1 MIIASLAFGAPYVVI
16 VALKAIAV
24 DFGGYRSIPSAAA
37 SLAMLGTGVGGLLMS
52 WLAERVGVRSVVA
65 IGGLMVCAGLVLSSR
80 ASDGGAW
87 VLYLGH
93 GLSLGWSVTQLS
105 KAPLN
110 VYVTRWFDRRR
121 RGTALALITSGQ
133 YVAGA
138 CWPPLFQRA
147 IGPYFHLA

>member
-16 VALKAIAV
+16 VALKPIGV
-24 DFGGYRSIPSAAA
+24 DFGGYRSVPSAAA

-52 WLAERVGVRSVVA
+52 WLAERWRKGASWYARDSCYRRA
-65 IGGLMVCAGLVLSSR
+65 HQMGGPGCFTWDTVC
-80 ASDGGAW
+80 
-87 VLYLGH
+87 
-93 GLSLGWSVTQLS
+93 SLGWSVTQLS

>member
-1 MIIASLAFGAPYVVI
+1 
-16 VALKAIAV
+16 
-24 DFGGYRSIPSAAA
+24 
-37 SLAMLGTGVGGLLMS
+37 
-52 WLAERVGVRSVVA
+52 
-65 IGGLMVCAGLVLSSR
+65 MVCAGLVLSSR
-80 ASDGGAW
+80 ASDGGGPGCFTW
-87 VLYLGH
+87 DTVC
-93 GLSLGWSVTQLS
+93 SLGWSVTQLS

-147 IGPYFHLA
+147 IGPFFHLA